1 LNSYILK
8 IENLCKYFPV
18 KKGLFSREANYVRAV
33 DNLSL
38 SVKRFETLGLIGESG
53 CGKSTLARTIL
64 RLIEPT
70 SGNILFNSE
79 NLLALDPKEI
89 MKFRQNMQI
98 IYQDPFLSLN
108 PRRTIL
114 KTVGEPFIIH
124 GITKGLDLRKRVA
137 ELLTSVGLKEEH
149 LYRYPHEFSGG
160 QRQRIGIARA
170 LALNPSFLIL
180 DEPTSALDVSV
191 QAKIINLFRD
201 IQKKHSLTFLFIS
214 HDLSV
219 IKHVSNQVAVMYAGQ
234 LLELADNREIFTN
247 PLHPYTQALLSAV
260 ASPDLDRKKEKIVL
274 KGQVPSLI
282 NPPSGCRFHPRCSYS
297 DSTCSDERPEF
308 KQIKDGH
315 FVACHNE

>member
-1 LNSYILK
+1 MANLILR
-8 IENLCKYFPV
+8 IENLCKFFPV
-18 KKGLFSREANYVRAV
+18 KKGILSSRVEFVRAV
-33 DNLSL
+33 DDISL
-38 SVKRFETLGLIGESG
+38 SIERFETLGLIGESG

-70 SGNILFNSE
+70 SGKIFFNGSD
-79 NLLALDPKEI
+79 LLSLNTKQ
-89 MKFRQNMQI
+89 MKKFRKNMQI
-98 IYQDPFLSLN
+98 VYQDPYLSLN

-124 GITKGLDLRKRVA
+124 GIAKGVQLRKRVL
-137 ELLTSVGLKEEH
+137 ELLEKAGLKEEH

-191 QAKIINLFRD
+191 QAKIINLLKK
-201 IQKKHSLTFLFIS
+201 IQVHYSLTYLFIS

-219 IKHVSNQVAVMYAGQ
+219 IKHTSSRIGVMYAGQ
-234 LLELADNREIFTN
+234 LLELSKSRELFSN

-260 ASPDLDRKKEKIVL
+260 PIPDPDRRRKKIIL

-282 NPPSGCRFHPRCSYS
+282 TPPTGCRFHPRCPQAMSI
-297 DSTCSDERPEF
+297 CREEKPEL
-308 KQIKDGH
+308 KNVSKGH
-315 FVACHNE
+315 LVGCHRI

>member
-1 LNSYILK
+1 MANLILR
-8 IENLCKYFPV
+8 IENLCKFFPV
-18 KKGLFSREANYVRAV
+18 KKGILSSRVEFVRAV
-33 DNLSL
+33 DDISL
-38 SVKRFETLGLIGESG
+38 SMERFETLGLIGESG

-70 SGNILFNSE
+70 SGKIFFNGSD
-79 NLLALDPKEI
+79 LLSLNTKQ
-89 MKFRQNMQI
+89 MKKFRENMQI
-98 IYQDPFLSLN
+98 VYQDPYLSLN

-124 GITKGLDLRKRVA
+124 GIAKGVQLRKRVL
-137 ELLTSVGLKEEH
+137 ELLEKAGLKEEH

-191 QAKIINLFRD
+191 QAKIINLLKK
-201 IQKKHSLTFLFIS
+201 IQAHYSLTYLFIS

-219 IKHVSNQVAVMYAGQ
+219 IKHTSSRIGVMYAGQ
-234 LLELADNREIFTN
+234 LLELSKSRELFSN

-260 ASPDLDRKKEKIVL
+260 PIPDPDRRRKKIIL

-282 NPPSGCRFHPRCSYS
+282 SPPTGCRFHPRCPQAMSICREEKS
-297 DSTCSDERPEF
+297 ELKNVSE
-308 KQIKDGH
+308 GH
-315 FVACHNE
+315 LVACHRI

>member
-1 LNSYILK
+1 MANLILR
-8 IENLCKYFPV
+8 IENLCKFFPV
-18 KKGLFSREANYVRAV
+18 KRGILSSSVEFVRAV
-33 DNLSL
+33 DDISL
-38 SVKRFETLGLIGESG
+38 SIERFETLGLIGESG

-70 SGNILFNSE
+70 SGKIFFNGSD
-79 NLLALDPKEI
+79 LLSLNTKQ
-89 MKFRQNMQI
+89 MKKFRKNMQI
-98 IYQDPFLSLN
+98 VYQDPYLSLN

-124 GITKGLDLRKRVA
+124 GIAKGVQLRKRVL
-137 ELLTSVGLKEEH
+137 ELLEKAGLKEEH

-191 QAKIINLFRD
+191 QAKIINLLKK
-201 IQKKHSLTFLFIS
+201 IQAHYSLTYLFIS

-219 IKHVSNQVAVMYAGQ
+219 IKHTSSRIGVMYAGQ
-234 LLELADNREIFTN
+234 LLELSKSRELFSN

-260 ASPDLDRKKEKIVL
+260 PIPDPDRRRKKIIL

-282 NPPSGCRFHPRCSYS
+282 SPPTGCRFHPRCPQAMSI
-297 DSTCSDERPEF
+297 CREEKPEL
-308 KQIKDGH
+308 KNVSKGH
-315 FVACHNE
+315 LVGCHRI